1 VKGPAQGGKV
11 SFDAKTEAF
20 LEGVHFGK
28 LATLMRDGSPQLTPI
43 WYMYENGRLIVNTT
57 NDRTKYRNIVR
68 NGRVAFL
75 VDNGYEYVTVFG
87 RGRVAVERDAKKDIE
102 TLAIRYTGEEKGRK
116 AARDHFWKEDRVS
129 IEIIPERVVSGLG

>member
-1 VKGPAQGGKV
+1 MKGPAQGRKV
-11 SFDAKTEAF
+11 SFDARTEAF
-20 LEGVHFGK
+20 LKGVHFGK

-43 WYMYENGRLIVNTT
+43 WYVYENGRLIVNTT
-57 NDRTKYRNIVR
+57 DDRTKYRNIVR
-68 NGRVAFL
+68 DERVAFL

-87 RGRVAVERDAKKDIE
+87 RGMVAEERDAKKDIE
-102 TLAIRYTGEEKGRK
+102 NLAIRYTGEEKGRK